1 MLISLDRAFKSADH
15 DRIDLVKIFLDAGLT
30 GDPLH
35 SALAMQAKRG
45 NDSLPVC
52 ALLLTHGAS
61 GDEYNGEA
69 LTTAAKLAALPLLQ
83 AMIQRKVSDVSLTR
97 AFKSAD
103 HQNLDLI
110 KILLDAG
117 LKGEPLHTALVE
129 QSKRGNEGLAVCT
142 LLLAHG
148 ASADEYN
155 GEALTTAARLEALP
169 LLQAMLKDK
178 VASKATLNRAFKSA
192 NHENLDIVTIF
203 LDVGLTGEP
212 LDTALVEQ
220 SKRGNEAIAVCKLLL
235 TYGASVDTNH
245 GEALTNAAKLD
256 APLLLRALLSE
267 RPVSN
272 ATLTR
277 AFKSADSENIDLVK
291 IFLDAG
297 LKGKPLHSALIEQSK
312 RGNDALAVC
321 RLLVTHGASIN
332 ANNGEALANAAGLS
346 AVSLLR
352 MMLQGQ
358 EILNVSLTWA
368 FKAADHKQYEIVELF
383 LKAGLHG
390 EPLHSALVMQGQ
402 RGDEGLAICELFLK
416 HGADINEYDGEAP
429 NEAAASGNVK
439 LMQAMLHGRK
449 ATPKTLSRVFE
460 SVLQLHDQPRLVM
473 IQLLV
478 DAGLQAGPQIDAGL
492 LSLVQSGS
500 KDIDSMREL
509 LTLGASVHHENHGAL
524 DAAAQL
530 CHHDVLLLLLEY
542 LTDASALSLVF
553 GDRLQE
559 SWSTLTKEMV
569 GTLEILLKNGAQGED
584 VQRALVLAI
593 SESDTNPLAR
603 SFAGILL
610 NHDVDVNYEQGRPLQ
625 IAAEIAALDFL
636 SIMIAKGATPE
647 SLVMAFPHIFKVQP
661 RANEGTMLSLIE
673 LFREHAGDQ
682 LSSAVHPTIP
692 DPSVFM
698 SVYNYPEKPRVLEA
712 VLDTGFSVDQKMLHH
727 LPDIGSIEI
736 TPLYWALLEH
746 EEVVTEPVVYMLL
759 KRGGTF
765 SHSITVASML

>member
-1 MLISLDRAFKSADH
+1 MLISLARAFKSADH
-15 DRIDLVKIFLDAGLT
+15 DRIDLVKTFLDAGLT

-35 SALAMQAKRG
+35 SALATQAKRG

-52 ALLLTHGAS
+52 ALLLAHGAS

-69 LTTAAKLAALPLLQ
+69 LTTAARLAALPLLQ

-103 HQNLDLI
+103 HQNLDLT
-110 KILLDAG
+110 KIFLDAG

-129 QSKRGNEGLAVCT
+129 QSKRGNEAIAVCT
-142 LLLAHG
+142 LLLTH
-148 ASADEYN
+148 
-155 GEALTTAARLEALP
+155 
-169 LLQAMLKDK
+169 
-178 VASKATLNRAFKSA
+178 
-192 NHENLDIVTIF
+192 
-203 LDVGLTGEP
+203 
-212 LDTALVEQ
+212 
-220 SKRGNEAIAVCKLLL
+220 
-235 TYGASVDTNH
+235 GASVDANH

-256 APLLLRALLSE
+256 ARLLLRALFSE

-272 ATLTR
+272 STLTR
-277 AFKSADSENIDLVK
+277 AFKSADNENIDLVK

-297 LKGKPLHSALIEQSK
+297 LKGEPLHSALIEQSR

-321 RLLVTHGASIN
+321 TLLVTHGASIDT
-332 ANNGEALANAAGLS
+332 NNGEALANAARLS
-346 AVSLLR
+346 AVPLLR

-368 FKAADHKQYEIVELF
+368 FRAADHKQYEIVELF

-390 EPLHSALVMQGQ
+390 EPLHSALMMQAQ
-402 RGDEGLAICELFLK
+402 RGDEGLTICELLLR
-416 HGADINEYDGEAP
+416 HGADINEYDGEAL
-429 NEAAASGNVK
+429 NEAAASGNVE
-439 LMQAMLHGRK
+439 LMQAMLLGRK
-449 ATPKTLSRVFE
+449 ATPETLSRAFK
-460 SVLQLHDQPRLVM
+460 SALQLHNQLRSVM

-478 DAGLQAGPQIDAGL
+478 NAGLQAGPQIDAGL
-492 LSLVQSGS
+492 LSLVQSGK

-509 LTLGASVHHENHGAL
+509 LTLGASVYHDNHCAL
-524 DAAAQL
+524 DAATQL

-542 LTDASALSLVF
+542 LTDASVLSLVF
-553 GDRLQE
+553 GDRLQD

-569 GTLEILLKNGAQGED
+569 DTLEILLKHGAQGED

-603 SFAGILL
+603 SFVGILL

-636 SIMIAKGATPE
+636 TIMIAKGATTE

-661 RANEGTMLSLIE
+661 CANEGTMLSLIE
-673 LFREHAGDQ
+673 LFREHAGEQ
-682 LSSAVHPTIP
+682 LVSALHPTIP
-692 DPSVFM
+692 DPPVFM
-698 SVYNYPEKPRVLEA
+698 SVFNYPERPRVLEA
-712 VLDTGFSVDQKMLHH
+712 VLDAGFSVDQKMLHH
-727 LPDIGSIEI
+727 VSDIGSIEI

-765 SHSITVASML
+765 SHPITVASML